1 MSGLRASDDDEDED
15 GGGSGRVPLRQ
26 RRGSIACIPPGTVV
40 SRINEFGQI
49 ERTNLDSV
57 GVVGA
62 SWTPEQQTSLQGVF
76 GRSRELLL
84 SKAVAPFVAPPTTVF
99 ETARCA
105 DQENERR
112 PPISELKKFF
122 EEYRRSRYQFTYT
135 DAEGV
140 FFIGPDGTAATK
152 KAYVPR
158 PRAAASAAAAP
169 RTQSLSSPSPSP
181 SPSPPPPP
189 SSSSRV

>member
-1 MSGLRASDDDEDED
+1 MSGLRASDDEFDD
-15 GGGSGRVPLRQ
+15 GDGGRVPLRQ

-49 ERTNLDSV
+49 ERTNLDRV

-140 FFIGPDGTAATK
+140 FFIGPDGTAAPK
-152 KAYVPR
+152 RAYVPK
-158 PRAAASAAAAP
+158 PRAAASATATAAP
-169 RTQSLSSPSPSP
+169 RALSGSPSPSP
-181 SPSPPPPP
+181 SPSPPPP
-189 SSSSRV
+189 SSRV